1 MYLMFSFLIGRGVH
15 FLAAITDCLHVSA
28 ARKFG
33 GYSIAGRFCE
43 PRNAETQLDRFTF
56 CSTHVSATSAFDG
69 FIIVFL
75 KYRHLI
81 GTFKYERS
89 SENHY
94 KSRGF
99 RL

>member
-1 MYLMFSFLIGRGVH
+1 MFSFLLGRGVH

-28 ARKFG
+28 ARKFR
-33 GYSIAGRFCE
+33 GYSIAGKVCE
-43 PRNAETQLDRFTF
+43 PRNAGTQLDRFAF

-69 FIIVFL
+69 FIIGVL
-75 KYRHLI
+75 KYRRFSD
-81 GTFKYERS
+81 TFKYERS
-89 SENHY
+89 SENQY